1 MLAGKLPVHANVC
14 TDYISQNLSAEYKK
28 SIHVEQKSEYI
39 DKYEDYLGKVF
50 ISSIAVS
57 YTHLTLY
64 GDAKLEGLHRRGK
77 KIKYICLMEDYSK
90 PVWGYVIQK

>member
-1 MLAGKLPVHANVC
+1 MLAGKLHVHANVC

-50 ISSIAVS
+50 ISSIV
-57 YTHLTLY
+57 Y

-77 KIKYICLMEDYSK
+77 NIKYICLMEDYSK

>member
-50 ISSIAVS
+50 ISSIV
-57 YTHLTLY
+57 Y
-64 GDAKLEGLHRRGK
+64 GDGKARRFT
-77 KIKYICLMEDYSK
+77 S
-90 PVWGYVIQK
+90 QR